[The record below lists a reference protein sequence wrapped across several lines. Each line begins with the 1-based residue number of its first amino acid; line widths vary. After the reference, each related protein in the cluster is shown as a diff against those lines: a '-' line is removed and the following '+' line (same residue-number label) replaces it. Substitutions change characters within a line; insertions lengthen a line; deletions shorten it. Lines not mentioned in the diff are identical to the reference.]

1 MLAINIYCNIILKL
15 RKEKKL
21 LINFLNI
28 SNYFYLKL
36 LKKCIRRMLKQ

>member
-1 MLAINIYCNIILKL
+1 MLAINIYCNIILKV

-28 SNYFYLKL
+28 FNYFYLKL